1 MNNENKVVHLVD
13 YIEQNKKI
21 ESVSSDKLIPILGQP
36 EPLLL
41 KRGLAFMVD
50 IMVIGLLKT
59 SLDAGY
65 GVFVNQ
71 YLSPFNSATKLGL
84 TQSNIALHLSIFV
97 MVFLGYFL
105 FTTAV
110 MNGKTLGKLIMKLT
124 VINELFVQNHFEES
138 HELNFSQ
145 VFQRSIGYVLC
156 YLSFGTFFVFN
167 FSSEDKRG
175 LSDYLSTTR
184 TVNDEWLSQMLEH
197 KEFSAQEI
205 KIDITSLDQAA

>member
-21 ESVSSDKLIPILGQP
+21 ESVSADKLIPILGQP
-36 EPLLL
+36 GPLLL

-50 IMVIGLLKT
+50 MMAIALLKT

-65 GVFVNQ
+65 GLFINQ
-71 YLSPFNSATKLGL
+71 YLSPFNSATKYGL
-84 TQSNIALHLSIFV
+84 TQSNIALHLSVFV

-110 MNGKTLGKLIMKLT
+110 MNGKTLGKLVMKLT
-124 VINELFVQNHFEES
+124 IINELFVQNHFEES
-138 HELNFSQ
+138 HELSYSQ

-167 FSSEDKRG
+167 FSSEDRRG
-175 LSDYLSTTR
+175 LSDYLSNTR

-197 KEFSAQEI
+197 KEFSAQEVQ
-205 KIDITSLDQAA
+205 IDIASLDQAA

>member
-21 ESVSSDKLIPILGQP
+21 ESVSADKLIPILGQP
-36 EPLLL
+36 GPLLL

-50 IMVIGLLKT
+50 MMAIALLKT

-65 GVFVNQ
+65 GLFINQ
-71 YLSPFNSATKLGL
+71 YLSPFNSATKYGL
-84 TQSNIALHLSIFV
+84 TQSNIALHLSVFV

-110 MNGKTLGKLIMKLT
+110 MNGKTLGKLVMKLT
-124 VINELFVQNHFEES
+124 IINELFVQNHFEES
-138 HELNFSQ
+138 HELSYSQ

-175 LSDYLSTTR
+175 LSDYLSNTR

-197 KEFSAQEI
+197 KEFSAQEVQ
-205 KIDITSLDQAA
+205 IDIASLDQAA

>member
-21 ESVSSDKLIPILGQP
+21 ESVSADKLIPILGQP
-36 EPLLL
+36 GPLLL

-50 IMVIGLLKT
+50 MMAIGLLKT

-65 GVFVNQ
+65 GLFINQ
-71 YLSPFNSATKLGL
+71 YLSPFNSATKYGL
-84 TQSNIALHLSIFV
+84 TQSNIALHLSVFV

-110 MNGKTLGKLIMKLT
+110 MNGKTLGKLVMKLT
-124 VINELFVQNHFEES
+124 IINELFVQNHFEES
-138 HELNFSQ
+138 HELSYSQ

-175 LSDYLSTTR
+175 LSDYLSNTR

-197 KEFSAQEI
+197 KEFSAQEVQ
-205 KIDITSLDQAA
+205 IDIASLDQAA